1 MRRRREDPRYPS
13 DMTAY
18 TRKALIVV
26 CVVALVIILATVVL
40 VMR

>member
-1 MRRRREDPRYPS
+1 MRRKREDFRDLS
-13 DMTAY
+13 DMSAY
-18 TRKALIVV
+18 TRRALIVV